1 MTMTTI
7 GEKNREISDHYMKYI
22 VGGQKGLI
30 TKAEYEQL
38 VANYEANKG
47 IENTTDFK
55 PVVKLFNSWGS
66 QTWLLSEIDEKGIFF
81 GVCDMGQGQPELG
94 YSHLPQMYHVLQHKL
109 EKDRWFTASKTI
121 TEYANEAR
129 NRGYIDA

>member
-1 MTMTTI
+1 MTTI
-7 GEKNREISDHYMKYI
+7 GEKNQEISDHYMKYI

-38 VANYEANKG
+38 IANYEANKG

-94 YSHLPQMYHVLQHKL
+94 YSHLPQIYHALQHKL

>member
-1 MTMTTI
+1 MTTI
-7 GEKNREISDHYMKYI
+7 GEKNQEISDHYMKYI

-47 IENTTDFK
+47 IESTTDFK

>member
-7 GEKNREISDHYMKYI
+7 GEKNQEISDHYMKYI

>member
-1 MTMTTI
+1 MTTI
-7 GEKNREISDHYMKYI
+7 GEKNQEISDHYMKYI

>member
-1 MTMTTI
+1 MTTI
-7 GEKNREISDHYMKYI
+7 GEKNQEISDHYMKYI

-94 YSHLPQMYHVLQHKL
+94 YSHLPQMYHVLQHKM